1 MNSTDFAA
9 GWILFTC
16 KVSVTFCLTHLE
28 RVPWYLEL
36 YKAGIGKERKKR
48 TNEKYSLQQLG
59 PEFAHKELG
68 D

>member
-28 RVPWYLEL
+28 RVPCYLEL
-36 YKAGIGKERKKR
+36 YKAGIGKERKKE
-48 TNEKYSLQQLG
+48 NK
-59 PEFAHKELG
+59 
-68 D
+68 

>member
-28 RVPWYLEL
+28 RAPCYLEL
-36 YKAGIGKERKKR
+36 YKAGSWKRKKKE
-48 TNEKYSLQQLG
+48 NKGEMF
-59 PEFAHKELG
+59 FAATLT
-68 D
+68 